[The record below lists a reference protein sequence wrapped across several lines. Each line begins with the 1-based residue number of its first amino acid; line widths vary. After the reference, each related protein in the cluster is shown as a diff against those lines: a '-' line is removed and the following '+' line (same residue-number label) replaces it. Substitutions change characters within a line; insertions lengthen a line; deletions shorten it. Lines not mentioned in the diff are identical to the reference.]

1 MDPAWWEDPLADIAC
16 RLARADASVCLTGA
30 GVSAESGIPTF
41 RDSATG
47 LWSRFD
53 PGQLASIDGFR
64 NDPPLVWRWYRD
76 RVRTVQDARPNP
88 GHVALAHLARVLD
101 GFTTVTQNVDDLHE
115 RAGLADVIHLHGRL
129 TAYRCLECGVPV
141 QLGMAE
147 RLAAEPPVCKDC
159 AGLIRPGVVW
169 FGELLDANLWE
180 RACAACQEA
189 QIMLVVGTSGL
200 VWPAA
205 ELPLL
210 ARRAGAHVVE
220 VNPEDT
226 ELSGR
231 VDACVRGRS
240 GEVLSVLAGLV
251 ERLMA

>member
-1 MDPAWWEDPLADIAC
+1 MRATGPEGPLAAMAR
-16 RLARADASVCLTGA
+16 RLARAEASVCLTGA

-41 RDSATG
+41 RDAATG

-53 PGQLASIDGFR
+53 PEQLASVDGFR
-64 NDPPLVWRWYRD
+64 NNPNLVWRWYRE
-76 RVRTVQDARPNP
+76 RVQAVQDARPNP
-88 GHVALAHLARVLD
+88 GHIALARLARSLE

-115 RAGLADVIHLHGRL
+115 RAGSADVVHLHGRL
-129 TAYRCLECGVPV
+129 TAYRCLECGTPV
-141 QLGMAE
+141 QLDLAQ
-147 RLAAEPPVCKDC
+147 RLAAEPPVCAAC

-180 RACAACQEA
+180 QAYAACQQA
-189 QIMLVVGTSGL
+189 DVMLVVGTSGL

-226 ELSGR
+226 ELTGWA
-231 VDACVRGRS
+231 DTCVRGRS
-240 GEVLSVLAGLV
+240 GEILPLLADQV
-251 ERLMA
+251 ERIVS

>member
-1 MDPAWWEDPLADIAC
+1 MHSAGSEGLLAAIAR
-16 RLARADASVCLTGA
+16 RLVHAEGSVCLTGA

-41 RDSATG
+41 RDAATG

-53 PGQLASIDGFR
+53 PEQLASVAGFR
-64 NDPPLVWRWYRD
+64 NNPDLVWRWYRD
-76 RVRTVQDARPNP
+76 RVRAVQDAQPNP
-88 GHVALAHLARVLD
+88 GHVALARLARILD

-115 RAGLADVIHLHGRL
+115 RAGSEDVVHLHGRL
-129 TAYRCLECGVPV
+129 TAYRCLECGTPV
-141 QLGMAE
+141 QLDQAQ
-147 RLAAEPPVCKDC
+147 RLAAEPPVCAVC

-169 FGELLDANLWE
+169 FGELLDANFWE
-180 RACAACQEA
+180 QAYAACQQA
-189 QIMLVVGTSGL
+189 QVMLVVGTSGL

-226 ELSGR
+226 ELTGWA
-231 VDACVRGRS
+231 DTCVRGCS
-240 GEVLSVLAGLV
+240 GEILPLLADLIEGL
-251 ERLMA
+251 MT